1 MLLRGRDLNPE
12 DTGDDV
18 ALLQSELASLGHTIA
33 ADERARRHFGATTR
47 EAVEFMQDAFVG
59 ALHELFWAGARGVVD
74 VATATIINRM
84 VDQRSARPAVEP
96 GYIVS
101 GTVTDASGAPC
112 PAATVR
118 VLDQSVSGQ
127 RELGKSTTD
136 TAGAFQVAFEFR
148 AERKG
153 EARTSSIPAAPDL
166 VFTVTDT
173 QGRSR
178 ALNNV
183 SIQDARGGTA
193 VERIA
198 PWPDAP
204 FVIVNAPARIQVHLY
219 VAEANGEGL
228 SEFEEVEAR
237 LAPALRDVTYEQLKE
252 GEGQFQVSFLAAETG
267 IARGIIERLI
277 ASARASRLAAGHQ
290 GEVPLAVFYGLGHA
304 QLPVDLAALGRLP
317 RATLVNALGAALSE
331 TVIPRALANSVDKYV
346 DAILAAG
353 AEQALGA
360 RAPGGSSASAWL
372 SLAKL
377 SAQSQTAL
385 LRALAEADGA
395 TDELWKQ
402 LRDRSD
408 LGGADVV
415 KRVELVLKLAT
426 FTEENLR
433 LVQLLLKDE
442 SLRIQSIEDV
452 ARLDETAWR
461 ALVDRAGL
469 PDALLVNG
477 HEPKGAREQYVQR
490 LVRVAQR
497 AYSTCAIEA
506 LVTRAHQDLGVDP
519 AAARWLESARRAAD
533 AGSVPAFDLRADHV
547 DRFVAEHGGRI
558 DAGAADADR
567 LRTDLKR
574 LQRTLLIADEPGRLA
589 LLMKKGFDSALKVAN
604 VPASVFVD
612 EHGADLGPEV
622 AAEIHLRATQ
632 INLAHLFVHGLV
644 FDALRLSGPMM
655 LKSATPPIALA
666 DVVKIIPSY
675 ADLFGELSLCECD
688 DCESVLSP
696 AAYLVDLLQFL
707 SRSAKNAAGKT
718 PLDVL
723 LERRPDLEHI
733 LLTCENSNTPLPA
746 IDLVN
751 EILETIVVVG
761 KVDASA
767 AHDTGTATAEELAA
781 NPQFTLE
788 KARDTLAAALFPI
801 RLPYDLRLETARAF
815 LKTLGTSRYDVM
827 RTLRQDALLPNP
839 LLTTEEAIAAEALAL
854 SKLDF
859 ELITG
864 MQYGGA
870 SATSGTFEDL
880 YGLDAASLA
889 PGLALGSRGSA
900 VRVLQQKLNADGA
913 LPPLKITGEL
923 DAATQ
928 TALAAFQSVAG
939 LPPTGKTTAAT
950 WAVLNGINPDMGAGL
965 VSWVTEFMR
974 RTERPYVDL
983 VAVCA
988 TQTFNPLGASISVLG
1003 TTAVTWS
1010 DVAALAASG
1019 FAAPNP
1025 AIVAGAGTLGLAVA
1039 DFVTWLKERF
1049 DGLAAGIVIESLGN
1063 DCDLDDARLRRIDG
1077 ETLSHDT
1084 FIAINRFLRLS
1095 GRTGLSIPELDVV
1108 LCAFAR
1114 LPISGTTDANL
1125 PLSLAGLLRLRERLG
1140 ISIPD
1145 LAVLL
1150 GYLPTGS
1157 QSLYTQLF
1165 LNRAALALDA
1175 SFGLALDGTELALTG
1190 ETIDKHVPALLAAF
1204 RVTAED
1210 LALIRVDV
1218 GLAAAA
1224 DTLSIARLA
1233 ALYRYPVLARALD
1246 VGVADVTT
1254 MRALSFPDP
1263 LQTIP
1268 DQPLRLERLVRD
1280 IDALAGA
1287 GLGIAVV
1294 DQLLR
1299 HVGRAGSGEATETV
1313 LEALGATLHD
1323 EQVDLAADIGTEPG
1337 MPIERF
1343 RTLLAR
1349 LVGPEAV
1356 DRFLGIATGSATFTA
1371 AYAKTPTA
1379 AQIDAFAP
1387 NVTFEPEQQIIRF
1400 ARVAMPTGSVVTLGA
1415 LTDAEKITLQ
1425 TAAAADLDLVQAVG
1439 ILHARPRQ
1447 VLADTLAGITG
1458 GLAVAA
1464 VILASGPGARDV
1476 ESKLHFIVEAL
1487 LPYIREALAR
1497 ALIKQEVLPFAN
1509 LEAPTLAV
1517 LLEDPAVATAPGSAD
1532 ALIVPLRNLERGGWA
1547 AEFYTSTTLT
1557 GAPVATAEVD
1567 LLSYAGV
1574 SGDFGQATAIGSAR
1588 WSAQFLPRAPSSIVF
1603 EVQTNGTPAL
1613 SWSGVAV
1620 PFVQTGQLFRFEL
1633 RTVEARERV
1642 AISLEWRRT
1651 VAAPAMLQLAWIN
1664 GTDPRTAFPARLL
1677 VPTSIFTAA
1686 IIALTRLDKAS
1697 RLLRVVTLDPAL
1709 LRHAAA
1715 HAAAFFGFELDAL
1728 PLARDAAS
1736 GAAIDSA
1743 APALLRGLLRLIE
1756 LSQLAMRL
1764 RGEDALLGI
1773 LTAPSIVDAGKLMAA
1788 ALAASEDDTALLLG
1802 AGGFNAGLADLVDGR
1817 ALLLVSAAVN
1827 LIRRVGISG
1836 TDLLA
1841 WATTPVDAAQS
1852 EDIKR
1857 ATRARF
1863 DDADWLKLSEGLND
1877 PLREQWR
1884 DALASWLLT
1893 RLGLSNRNQLFE
1905 LLLLDT
1911 EVSSC
1916 VKTSRIRHAITAAQ
1930 TWVQR
1935 VQLNLENFGPTAANT
1950 VIPKAIDAQIWEAKK
1965 YFRVQGAAR
1974 RVFLYPENYMKE
1986 LLRDNRTPLFD
1997 RFIGDLGQAE
2007 LSSQGVETAFLN
2019 CLKGLDEVA
2028 RMEICGAWA
2037 QGYDAGSR
2045 EQLDLVH
2052 MIGRTTLGSPYAF
2065 HYRRLEADQHW
2076 SPWERVPIDVDT
2088 VHDGKV
2094 EGAHVVPVLWNRRL
2108 YVFWPILEVKPD
2120 EGATGQNP
2128 MREPQAH
2135 KDWRKAHQAWEA
2147 AYAKWQKDLQKWK
2160 DDKANWEAQNAHR
2173 GKSLFWDIPAPT
2185 APPEPQEPDS
2195 TEAIH
2200 PQDTH
2205 MEIRIAWCEFFD
2217 GRWSAKQVSS
2227 LLLKASN
2234 LKPEQY
2240 VFSAVQSND
2249 GKLYVEFICRHVIW
2263 SWVPNPGTGGGF
2275 MHVGVSSDALS
2286 VDRGTFVL
2294 SGING
2299 RLQADSAILGV
2310 APGQSG
2316 GLWIVQPDNT
2326 LPVFNTFELKPGGAG
2341 LTFNVGDYLPLNLRL
2356 ISGSLINARR
2366 EPLTALAR
2374 SPSTYR
2380 LTPPH
2385 HYTQYVLQGPSF
2397 YQDFS
2402 RTYIVTRVTRV
2413 QWDAYSVV
2421 QRIEAKIPAAPS
2433 GLQLNGMMVTKPDT
2447 SERVTAMLERQQRI
2461 YSSPST
2467 QLTRLTVSNSGVT
2480 VVVPASQVMSGTVP
2494 FTVAT
2499 LGIKDTIA
2507 VSKHDL
2513 GSSTYFY
2520 PTRNYVLFRNLF
2532 HPHVTDFIRLLNQ
2545 GGIETLLATSTQSL
2559 NNDGGGNR
2567 FVSEYQPTSRVATPF
2582 PLEKVDFS
2590 DGAYGVYNWELFFHA
2605 PMLMTDV
2612 YEAAGMF
2619 DDAERCLRYVLDPTA
2634 GNLTTAPGGS
2644 PSEFW
2649 QFLPFRGYTPA
2660 RIQDLL
2666 TALSYTGTD
2675 PVQLNLK
2682 AEATAQ
2688 IVAWERDPFN
2698 PYLIGRLRIGA
2709 FQKYV
2714 VIRWIQHLV
2723 LRADTLMR
2731 SDRPEPIN
2739 EAVQVLVLAANMIGQ
2754 RAERIPPRTRRE
2766 PRSYATLKAGLD
2778 RFSNALVLLENE
2790 FPFSAPLPP
2799 PGPAPGG
2806 GLLGM
2811 SEALYFCIPPNDLLE
2826 LLWDTIA
2833 DRLFK
2838 IRHCMNI
2845 EGVVRDLPLY
2855 DPPIDPALL
2864 VAARTQGL
2872 DLASVLS
2879 DLGAPLPQ
2887 HRFDVCL
2894 EQANQAVED
2903 VRRLGQDLRAILEA
2917 RDSEDLNVRRARQDL
2932 ALLRDQVRQIKL
2944 REVDQ
2949 AKAQI
2954 QVLEEAQGLLD
2965 SVRIPYFMR
2974 QLGLTEAPPPGVIAD
2989 AKVLISKSELARV
3002 NALGAARADLADAS
3016 QYSMSAKMM
3025 SAIPTM
3031 MTGAAGLS
3039 SPVMEIYLGGH
3050 MFALGLEAFAQMKTQ
3065 GAADAGHQSTLAQI
3079 RAEVE
3084 RRAEQWSLELSSAVG
3099 EREHLDKQLLATR
3112 IGLDLAN
3119 FQLLAHDK
3127 ETEFAAERLEFL
3139 ENKPTALAH
3148 HEWLEQEVGLLLGQY
3163 YQLAF
3168 DLCKRTQQ
3176 VYRFDTADAA
3186 ATFVEFGYFDKAHH
3200 GLLSG
3205 ERLALALRKMARAY
3219 RDQERYEYELSKPV
3233 SLALCD
3239 PMALVSL
3246 RATGACEFVLS
3257 EALFDADFPGHFM
3270 RRIRRVAITI
3280 PCVTGP
3286 YVNVN
3291 ATLTLLNS
3299 RVRTNSALSP
3309 SYTERPDDPRF
3320 AYQQGVVRSVAM
3332 SHAQE
3337 DSGVAAEKNGARFDP
3352 FERFGAVSRWRLE
3365 LPHDTNAFDPD
3376 TITDVILRVDY
3387 TAREGGDVLRSAV
3400 RAASLQ
3406 PPRKGVARLFS
3417 MRHEF
3422 SNAWYRGLR
3431 PADPA
3436 ALDQVFELDLEAAH
3450 FPYLMRARR
3459 PSITELAV
3467 MLQVDDVVAYQGGSP
3482 LQVEIVLT
3490 ALVNGAPAGPPQSQV
3505 VTLQSLATRLDGLPM
3520 ARVKLASKVPVRVQI
3535 KAKSVDVALLD
3546 PHFIANVGSGA
3557 ALRHRLNSH
3566 SSRDLKV
3573 LVTYD
3578 TAV

>member
-1 MLLRGRDLNPE
+1 MLLRGRDLNYE

-18 ALLQSELASLGHTIA
+18 GLLQGELASLGHTIA
-33 ADERARRHFGATTR
+33 ADERKERRFGTTTR
-47 EAVEFMQDAFVG
+47 DAVEFMQDTFVG
-59 ALHELFWAGARGVVD
+59 ALHDLFWPGVRGVVD
-74 VATATIINRM
+74 VSTATIINRM
-84 VDQRSARPAVEP
+84 VDLRSVQPVVEP

-101 GTVTDASGAPC
+101 GTVSGASGKPC
-112 PAATVR
+112 PGVTVH
-118 VLDQSVSGQ
+118 VLDQNVSGQ
-127 RELGKSTTD
+127 DELGESEAD
-136 TAGAFQVAFEFR
+136 AAGAFSVSFEFPS
-148 AERKG
+148 ERQG
-153 EARTSSIPAAPDL
+153 EARSSSIPPAPDL
-166 VFTVTDT
+166 VFTVTDS
-173 QGRSR
+173 QGRGR
-178 ALNNV
+178 ALSSV
-183 SIQDARGGTA
+183 SIHDARGETG

-198 PWPDAP
+198 PSPDAP
-204 FVIVNAPARIQVHLY
+204 FVIVNASSRTRVRLC
-219 VAEANGEGL
+219 VAAAEGEGL

-237 LAPALRDVTYEQLKE
+237 LAPALGNVTYEQLKE
-252 GEGQFQVSFLAAETG
+252 GDGQYQVSFLAAETG
-267 IARGIIERLI
+267 ITRGIVERLV
-277 ASARASRLAAGHQ
+277 AGAHASRLAASRE
-290 GEVPLAVFYGLGHA
+290 GEVPVAAFYGLGHA
-304 QLPVDLAALGRLP
+304 QLPVDLATLGRLP
-317 RATLVNALGAALSE
+317 RTTLVDALRAAQNENVIPAALA
-331 TVIPRALANSVDKYV
+331 RNVDRYV

-353 AEQALGA
+353 AKEALEA
-360 RAPGGSSASAWL
+360 STAGGSSASAWL
-372 SLAKL
+372 LLANL
-377 SAQSQTAL
+377 SARTQAAL
-385 LRALAEADGA
+385 LLAIAEIDGPTA
-395 TDELWKQ
+395 ELWKQ
-402 LRDRSD
+402 LRDRAD
-408 LGGADVV
+408 LGGSDAV
-415 KRVELVLKLAT
+415 RRAELVLRLAT
-426 FTEENLR
+426 FTEENLP
-433 LVQLLLKDE
+433 LVQLLLKEE
-442 SLRIQSIEDV
+442 SLRIRAIEDV
-452 ARLDETAWR
+452 ARVEESTWR
-461 ALVDRAGL
+461 ALVERTGIPETLRVDGR
-469 PDALLVNG
+469 
-477 HEPKGAREQYVQR
+477 EPEGVREEYVQR
-490 LVRVAQR
+490 LARLAQR
-497 AYSTCAIEA
+497 AYPTSAVEA
-506 LVTRAHQDLGVDP
+506 LVARAHQEIDVDP
-519 AAARWLESARRAAD
+519 VAARWLEAVRRAAD
-533 AGSVPAFDLRADHV
+533 AGSVPSFDLRSDHI
-547 DRFVAEHGGRI
+547 DRFVAEHGDGIDVGR
-558 DAGAADADR
+558 ADTGR

-574 LQRTLLIADEPGRLA
+574 LQRTLLIANEPSSVA
-589 LLMKKGFDSALKVAN
+589 VLMKKGFDSALKVAN
-604 VPASVFVD
+604 VPASVFLD
-612 EHGADLGPEV
+612 EHGLDLGPEL
-622 AAEIHLRATQ
+622 AAEIHQRATQ

-644 FDALRLSGPMM
+644 FDSLRVTGPML
-655 LKSATPPIALA
+655 LKSGAPPITLA

-788 KARDTLAAALFPI
+788 KARDTLAEALFPI

-815 LKTLGTSRYDVM
+815 LKTLGTSRYEVL
-827 RTLRQDALLPNP
+827 RTLRQDALLPTP
-839 LLTTEEAIAAEALAL
+839 LLTAEEAIAGEALGL

-870 SATSGTFEDL
+870 SATSGSFEEF
-880 YGLDAASLA
+880 YGLDAASLT
-889 PGLALGSRGSA
+889 PSLALGSRGNA
-900 VRVLQQKLNADGA
+900 VRVLQQQLNADGA
-913 LPPLKITGEL
+913 APPLRITGEL
-923 DAATQ
+923 DVATQ
-928 TALAAFQSVAG
+928 TALATFQSAVG
-939 LPPTGKTTAAT
+939 LAPSGTTTAAT
-950 WAVLNGINPDMGAGL
+950 WAALNGIKPDMGVGL

-974 RTERPYVDL
+974 RTDRPYVDL
-983 VAVCA
+983 VALCA
-988 TQTFNPLGASISVLG
+988 TQTFNPLGASITALG
-1003 TTAVTWS
+1003 KTAITWG

-1019 FAAPNP
+1019 FATPNA
-1025 AIVAGAGTLGLAVA
+1025 AIVTGAGTLGLPVA
-1039 DFVTWLKERF
+1039 NFVTWLKERF

-1063 DCDLDDARLRRIDG
+1063 DCDLDDARIRRIDG
-1077 ETLSHDT
+1077 ETLSPDT

-1095 GRTGLSIPELDVV
+1095 ARTGLSIPELDVV
-1108 LCAFAR
+1108 LCAFLR
-1114 LPISGTTDANL
+1114 LPIGGTTDANL

-1140 ISIPD
+1140 ISVPE

-1150 GYLPTGS
+1150 GYLPAGR

-1175 SFGLALDGTELALTG
+1175 SFGLALDGAELELTG

-1210 LALIRVDV
+1210 LALIRADE
-1218 GLAAAA
+1218 GLAAAT

-1233 ALYRYPVLARALD
+1233 TLYRYPVLARALD
-1246 VGVADVTT
+1246 VGVADVAT
-1254 MRALSFPDP
+1254 MRVLSFPDP
-1263 LQTIP
+1263 LQAIP

-1280 IDALAGA
+1280 IDALSKA
-1287 GLGIAVV
+1287 GLSIPVV

-1299 HVGRAGSGEATETV
+1299 HIARTGSGEATDLAV
-1313 LEALGATLHD
+1313 ARLAATLHD

-1356 DRFLGIATGSATFTA
+1356 DRFLGVVTGSATFTA
-1371 AYAKTPTA
+1371 IYTKTPTA
-1379 AQIDAFAP
+1379 AHIDAMAP
-1387 NVTFEPEQQIIRF
+1387 NVTFEPATQIVRF
-1400 ARVAMPTGSVVTLGA
+1400 ARAAMPAGTVVTLGA
-1415 LTDAEKITLQ
+1415 LTDAEKTTLQ
-1425 TAAAADLDLVQAVG
+1425 TAAGADLDLAQAIG

-1447 VLADTLAGITG
+1447 VLADTLAGIAG
-1458 GLAVAA
+1458 GPAVTA
-1464 VILASGPGARDV
+1464 VILATAPGARDV
-1476 ESKLHFIVEAL
+1476 EGKLHFIVEAL
-1487 LPYIREALAR
+1487 LPYVREALAR
-1497 ALIKQEVLPFAN
+1497 ALIKQELPPFAS
-1509 LEAPTLAV
+1509 LEPPTLAV
-1517 LLEDPAVATAPGSAD
+1517 LLEDPTIATAPGSAD

-1547 AEFYTSTTLT
+1547 AEFFTSTTLT

-1567 LLSYAGV
+1567 ALSYAGV
-1574 SGDFGQATAIGSAR
+1574 SGDFGQASVIGSAR

-1613 SWSGVAV
+1613 LWNGIAV
-1620 PFVQTGQLFRFEL
+1620 PFVQTGQLFRFDM
-1633 RTVEARERV
+1633 RTVEARVRV
-1642 AISLEWRRT
+1642 AITLEWRRT

-1677 VPTSIFTAA
+1677 VPTRVFDAA
-1686 IIALTRLDKAS
+1686 VTALTRLDKAS
-1697 RLLRVVTLDPAL
+1697 RLLRAVKIGPAL

-1715 HAAAFFGFELDAL
+1715 HAAAFFGFALNAL
-1728 PLARDAAS
+1728 PLARDATTE
-1736 GAAIDSA
+1736 AAIDAA
-1743 APALLRGLLRLIE
+1743 APALLRGLLRLTE
-1756 LSQLAMRL
+1756 LSELATRL
-1764 RGEDALLGI
+1764 RSEDALPGI
-1773 LTAPSIVDAGKLMAA
+1773 LTAPAIVDAGKLMAA
-1788 ALAASEDDTALLLG
+1788 ALRASEDDVTLLLG
-1802 AGGFNAGLADLVDGR
+1802 AGGFNAGLPDIVDGR

-1827 LIRRVGISG
+1827 LIRRIGISG
-1836 TDLLA
+1836 SDLLG

-1852 EDIKR
+1852 ENIKR

-1863 DDADWLKLSEGLND
+1863 DDGDWLKLSEGLND

-1884 DALASWLLT
+1884 DALASWLLA

-1916 VKTSRIRHAITAAQ
+1916 VKTSRIRHAITAVQ

-1935 VQLNLENFGPTAANT
+1935 IQLNLENFGATAANT

-1974 RVFLYPENYMKE
+1974 KVFLYPENYMKE
-1986 LLRDNRTPLFD
+1986 LQRDNRTPLFD

-2007 LSSQGVETAFLN
+2007 LSAQGVETSFLN
-2019 CLKGLDEVA
+2019 YLKGLDEVA

-2052 MIGRTTLGSPYAF
+2052 MIGRTTLGSPYTF
-2065 HYRRLEADQHW
+2065 HYRRLEADQLW

-2120 EGATGQNP
+2120 ESNGQNP
-2128 MREPQAH
+2128 LREPQAH

-2147 AYAKWQKDLQKWK
+2147 AYSQWQKNYQRWK
-2160 DDKANWEAQNAHR
+2160 DDKAAWEAMNAR
-2173 GKSLFWDIPAPT
+2173 QGKSLFWDIPAPT
-2185 APPEPQEPDS
+2185 APHEPPEPDS

-2200 PQDTH
+2200 PQTH

-2217 GRWSAKQVSS
+2217 GRWSPKQVSS
-2227 LLLKASN
+2227 LLLRASN

-2240 VFSAVQSND
+2240 VFAAVPTND
-2249 GKLYVEFICRHVIW
+2249 GKLHVEFICRHVIW

-2286 VDRGTFVL
+2286 VDRGTWVL

-2310 APGQSG
+2310 GPGQSG

-2326 LPVFNTFELKPGGAG
+2326 QPVFNTFESKPGVAG

-2356 ISGSLINARR
+2356 IPGSLINARR
-2366 EPLTALAR
+2366 KPLPALAR

-2385 HYTQYVLQGPSF
+2385 HYPQYVLQGPSF

-2402 RTYIVTRVTRV
+2402 RTYIVTRVTRMR
-2413 QWDAYSVV
+2413 WDLYNTIPH
-2421 QRIEAKIPAAPS
+2421 IEAKIPAAPS
-2433 GLQLNGMMVTKPDT
+2433 GLKLGGMLVTQ
-2447 SERVTAMLERQQRI
+2447 SEASARVTQMLERQQRI
-2461 YSSPST
+2461 YSSPSSQLA
-2467 QLTRLTVSNSGVT
+2467 QLTMSNSSAT
-2480 VVVPASQVMSGTVP
+2480 TMVPASQVMSGTVP
-2494 FTVAT
+2494 FTVAGI
-2499 LGIKDTIA
+2499 GIKDTITA
-2507 VSKHDL
+2507 TKLNL
-2513 GSSTYFY
+2513 GDNYYF
-2520 PTRNYVLFRNLF
+2520 PTLDYVLFRNLF

-2567 FVSEYQPTSRVATPF
+2567 FVSEYQPTWRVATPF
-2582 PLEKVDFS
+2582 PLEKVDFAA
-2590 DGAYGVYNWELFFHA
+2590 GAYGVYNWELFFHA

-2612 YEAAGMF
+2612 YETAGMF
-2619 DDAERCLRYVLDPTA
+2619 DEAERCLRYVLDPTA
-2634 GNLTTAPGGS
+2634 GNVTTSPGGS

-2666 TALSYTGTD
+2666 TALSYTGAD
-2675 PVQLNLK
+2675 PVQVGLK
-2682 AEATAQ
+2682 ADATAQ

-2698 PYLIGRLRIGA
+2698 PYLIGRLRMGA

-2754 RAERIPPRTRRE
+2754 RAERIPLRAHRE

-2790 FPFSAPLPP
+2790 FPFSAPLPSP
-2799 PGPAPGG
+2799 TPPGG

-2864 VAARTQGL
+2864 VAARAQGL

-2903 VRRLGQDLRAILEA
+2903 VRRLGQDLRVILEA
-2917 RDSEDLNVRRARQDL
+2917 RDSEDFSLRRARQDL
-2932 ALLRDQVRQIKL
+2932 TLLREQVRQIKL

-2954 QVLEEAQGLLD
+2954 QVLEEAQRLLE

-2989 AKVLISKSELARV
+2989 ARVLINRSELARV
-3002 NALGAARADLADAS
+3002 NALGAARSDLADAS

-3031 MTGAAGLS
+3031 MIGSAGTC
-3039 SPVMEIYLGGH
+3039 SPVLETYLGGH

-3065 GAADAGHQSTLAQI
+3065 GAADASHQSTLAQI

-3099 EREHLDKQLLATR
+3099 EREHLEKQLLTAR

-3127 ETEFAAERLEFL
+3127 ETEFAAERLEFM
-3139 ENKPTALAH
+3139 ENKSTALAH

-3168 DLCKRTQQ
+3168 DLCKRVQQ

-3205 ERLALALRKMARAY
+3205 ERLALSLRKMARAY
-3219 RDQERYEYELSKPV
+3219 RDQERYEYELSKRV

-3246 RATGACEFVLS
+3246 RATGACEFMLP

-3270 RRIRRVAITI
+3270 RRIRSVAVTI

-3299 RVRTNSALSP
+3299 RVRTTSALSP
-3309 SYTERPDDPRF
+3309 SYAERPDDPRF
-3320 AYQQGVVRSVAM
+3320 AYQQGVVRSVAT

-3337 DSGVAAEKNGARFDP
+3337 DSGVAREKSGARFDP

-3365 LPHDTNAFDPD
+3365 LPHDTNAFDVD
-3376 TITDVILRVDY
+3376 TVTDVIFRVDY
-3387 TAREGGDVLRSAV
+3387 TAREGGEVLRAAV
-3400 RAASLQ
+3400 RAATLQ

-3422 SNAWYRGLR
+3422 ANTWHRGLR

-3436 ALDQVFELDLEAAH
+3436 ALEQVFEFNLDTAH
-3450 FPYLMRARR
+3450 FPYLMRARGQNI
-3459 PSITELAV
+3459 SELTV
-3467 MLQVDDVVAYQGGSP
+3467 LLQVDDVVAYQSGSP
-3482 LQVEIVLT
+3482 LQVEVVLT
-3490 ALVNGAPAGPPQSQV
+3490 ALVNGAPSGPSQSQV
-3505 VTLQSLATRLDGLPM
+3505 VSLQSVTTRLDGLPM

-3546 PHFIANVGSGA
+3546 AHFIENVGTGA
-3557 ALRHRLNSH
+3557 ALRHRLSGRT
-3566 SSRDLKV
+3566 SRDLTV
-3573 LVTYD
+3573 LIIFDNTV
-3578 TAV
+3578 